1 MTPAVVYNG
10 HSGGLGRHFDAAL
23 ANHHLAA
30 WPLHSRLGD
39 TAHLSAELQR
49 LPIDPG
55 SPVTFIQSAGMT
67 SVSACE
73 TDPALAFE
81 VNVNRTAT
89 TVSTFIEWSTANNNR
104 PGIVFVSSGH
114 VYAPPKPGALLQE
127 SSPVEPQSVY
137 AKTKLEGEHQIRS
150 IATEHGVDLTIG
162 RVFGM
167 IGPDQRSHYLLPGL
181 IRRIRSGDLA
191 EIPGLDHVRDYLD
204 TRDVSRHLASLA
216 SAQSGSEHDR
226 HEILVNVCSGEET
239 RIGDFLDQLLSLF
252 YEDDS
257 EALRQ
262 ARSRVGAAPGRP
274 TDIKWS
280 VGDPTLLSQ
289 VVPGPILLTPIAD
302 TLAEALSAPA
312 GQT

>member
-23 ANHHLAA
+23 ADRRLPAF
-30 WPLHSRLGD
+30 PLRSRLGD
-39 TAHLSAELQR
+39 TARLSAELQR

-73 TDPALAFE
+73 TDPTSAFE

-89 TVSTFIEWSTANNNR
+89 TVSTFIEWATANNNR

-114 VYAPPKPGALLQE
+114 VYAPPEPGALLHE
-127 SSPVEPQSVY
+127 SSPVEPHSVY
-137 AKTKLEGEHQIRS
+137 AKTKLEGEHRMRNL
-150 IATEHGVDLTIG
+150 ATEHGVDLAIG

-167 IGPDQRSHYLLPGL
+167 IGSDQRPHYLLPGL

-191 EIPGLDHVRDYLD
+191 EIPGLDYVRDYLD

-239 RIGDFLDQLLSLF
+239 QIGDILDQLLSLF

-274 TDIKWS
+274 TDVTWS
-280 VGDPTLLSQ
+280 VGDPSRLTKL
-289 VVPGPILLTPIAD
+289 VTEPIRFTRIVD
-302 TLAEALSAPA
+302 TLVEALSAPA